1 MSQQKP
7 NLNVK
12 IKTYAFFE
20 ERFAFV
26 LPVARW
32 SHFVENCRDLIA
44 KALGGL

>member
-12 IKTYAFFE
+12 IKTYVFFE

-26 LPVARW
+26 LPVA
-32 SHFVENCRDLIA
+32 C
-44 KALGGL
+44 